1 MLDNMEFLE
10 KHKAFQTEEL
20 PLSTSNTISHFFI
33 CLRLSAIL
41 YNRSSRRKSTSPNF
55 WLIWSRCQAISF
67 RVGSMEVVG
76 SHRAPQTYAT
86 YHFREGV
93 SSDLPLSSQTSKQA
107 MLPRELLRADKSAVY
122 YIPYRSFY
130 GQTVFVTVFGGLTV
144 VRDILVRE
152 SVDVVHGHSAFSP
165 LALESL
171 MHAKALGLRA
181 LFTDH
186 SLFGF
191 ADLSSILA
199 NRALFMS
206 LNVVDNFIC
215 VSHVA
220 KENTVLRGGIEPERV
235 YVIPNAIDPRAF
247 TPDPAR
253 RDPDNITVVV
263 VSRLVYRKGADL
275 LAAIIPPLCST
286 FPKLRFII
294 GGDGPKRL
302 ALEEMRERHN
312 LHFRV
317 EMLGALPNH
326 KIRDVL
332 VCGDIFLN
340 VSLTESFCI
349 AIVEAASCGL
359 LVVSTKV
366 GGVPEVLPPHMIRL
380 SAVSASGL
388 ASTLADAIEEV
399 RQQRLQWSQEASL
412 TRSVSI
418 ESQASVAGS
427 RWMSFVKQSD
437 AANQRQSLRRSRSVS
452 LERMNE
458 RKEVESGT
466 SMGLGGPR
474 IRLSQ
479 SSSWPSASAVEM
491 AWQRHRQIRLCYTW
505 GDVTRRT
512 EIAYQAA
519 MSRPRIT
526 PKDAS
531 IAYVALFSAPS
542 EVLDP
547 IQNVMAYQ
555 RLGPVCGIIVAIGW
569 MIEWIFII
577 LLEWFKPSNTID
589 RVPYFATTSW
599 QFDMW
604 NQSVIS
610 PYEEMK
616 TTSILGSTPKR
627 CAFKQKGATSTACGD
642 VTRTSY

>member
-1 MLDNMEFLE
+1 
-10 KHKAFQTEEL
+10 
-20 PLSTSNTISHFFI
+20 
-33 CLRLSAIL
+33 
-41 YNRSSRRKSTSPNF
+41 
-55 WLIWSRCQAISF
+55 
-67 RVGSMEVVG
+67 
-76 SHRAPQTYAT
+76 
-86 YHFREGV
+86 
-93 SSDLPLSSQTSKQA
+93 
-107 MLPRELLRADKSAVY
+107 
-122 YIPYRSFY
+122 
-130 GQTVFVTVFGGLTV
+130 
-144 VRDILVRE
+144 
-152 SVDVVHGHSAFSP
+152 
-165 LALESL
+165 
-171 MHAKALGLRA
+171 
-181 LFTDH
+181 
-186 SLFGF
+186 
-191 ADLSSILA
+191 
-199 NRALFMS
+199 
-206 LNVVDNFIC
+206 
-215 VSHVA
+215 
-220 KENTVLRGGIEPERV
+220 
-235 YVIPNAIDPRAF
+235 
-247 TPDPAR
+247 
-253 RDPDNITVVV
+253 
-263 VSRLVYRKGADL
+263 
-275 LAAIIPPLCST
+275 
-286 FPKLRFII
+286 
-294 GGDGPKRL
+294 
-302 ALEEMRERHN
+302 
-312 LHFRV
+312 
-317 EMLGALPNH
+317 
-326 KIRDVL
+326 
-332 VCGDIFLN
+332 
-340 VSLTESFCI
+340 
-349 AIVEAASCGL
+349 
-359 LVVSTKV
+359 
-366 GGVPEVLPPHMIRL
+366 
-380 SAVSASGL
+380 
-388 ASTLADAIEEV
+388 
-399 RQQRLQWSQEASL
+399 
-412 TRSVSI
+412 
-418 ESQASVAGS
+418 
-427 RWMSFVKQSD
+427 MSFVKQSD

-531 IAYVALFSAPS
+531 IA
-542 EVLDP
+542 
-547 IQNVMAYQ
+547 AYQ